1 MKFLKNKLAVT
12 IIVLSVTF
20 LGIIFYSVKSGSSN
34 FVSNGVNEVLNP
46 IQKITYSISNK
57 IKNSLDFVFSF
68 QDVVDENDRLKKE
81 NIELKN
87 KLIAYEDYKRENEE
101 FRSVLEFENQSDA
114 YKYVGVNIIG
124 RTGGSFFDGYVID
137 KGTNDG
143 IQKDMAVV
151 APDGLVGIITEAN
164 TNSAKVQPIVSEN
177 TAVAGLVQSTRE
189 STGIVR
195 GYRDYTETP
204 LAKIYYLPVDSDI
217 KEGDVIVTSG
227 LGNFYPKGLRIGEV
241 VSIEED
247 KVKVNKN
254 ATIKP
259 YVDFSKLEE
268 LFIVV
273 PKDVS
278 EGIKYME

>member
-1 MKFLKNKLAVT
+1 MKFFKNKLAVT

-34 FVSNGVNEVLNP
+34 FISNGVNEVLNP
-46 IQKITYSISNK
+46 IQKITYNISNK
-57 IKNSLDFVFSF
+57 IKSSLEVAFNFKDII
-68 QDVVDENDRLKKE
+68 DENDKLKKE
-81 NIELKN
+81 NIELRN
-87 KLIAYEDYKRENEE
+87 KLIGYEDYKRENEE
-101 FRSVLEFENQSDA
+101 FRSILEFKNQSEA
-114 YKYVGVNIIG
+114 YNYVGVNIIG
-124 RTGGSFFDGYVID
+124 KTGGGFFDGYIID

-143 IQKDMAVV
+143 IQKDMAVI
-151 APDGLVGIITEAN
+151 APDGLVGVITEAN
-164 TNSAKVQPIVSEN
+164 DNSAKVQPIVNEN

-189 STGIVR
+189 STGVVR

-204 LAKIYYLPVDSDI
+204 LTKIYYLPVDSDI

-227 LGNFYPKGLRIGEV
+227 LGNFYPKGLRVGEV
-241 VSIEED
+241 ISVEED

-254 ATIKP
+254 AIIKP

-273 PKDVS
+273 PKDIS
-278 EGIKYME
+278 QGIKYTE